1 MSKKITKMKN
11 LSIDQILA
19 HTQDAILASGKKFHE
34 IPQEVI
40 EGFLNQ
46 MGLSIDQSKKV
57 YKHLKGE
64 YKETKSS
71 PTTPVNSPVHTP
83 TVDHYTEKTKTPR
96 KSIFSEIKKIA

>member
-1 MSKKITKMKN
+1 MPKITKMKN

-19 HTQDAILASGKKFHE
+19 HTQDAILASGKKIHE

-57 YKHLKGE
+57 YKHLKGD
-64 YKETKSS
+64 YNDTKNS
-71 PTTPVNSPVHTP
+71 TTPVNSPVHTP
-83 TVDHYTEKTKTPR
+83 TVDHYTEKIKTPR

>member
-34 IPQEVI
+34 LPKEAI
-40 EGFLNQ
+40 EGFLKQ
-46 MGLSIDQSKKV
+46 MGLSMEQAKKV

-64 YKETKSS
+64 YNDTKNS
-71 PTTPVNSPVHTP
+71 TPVSTPVHTP
-83 TVDHYTEKTKTPR
+83 TVDHYTEKIKNPR
-96 KSIFSEIKKIA
+96 KSVFGEIKKIA